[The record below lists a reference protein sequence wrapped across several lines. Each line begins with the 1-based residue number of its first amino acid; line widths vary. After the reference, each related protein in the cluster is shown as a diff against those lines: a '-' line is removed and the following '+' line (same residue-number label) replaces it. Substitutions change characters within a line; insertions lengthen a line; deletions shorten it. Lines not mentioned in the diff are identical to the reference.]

1 MRAGSSVRP
10 GACSLTNPSTPRP
23 GGLRASGV
31 RGGRQTGVTDA
42 RGRLDVASTTAVFD
56 SLVETDRRELEALAA
71 AIGQGRTAD
80 DTWDLVLDG
89 HDLTIERISTG
100 DSHLLCIITD
110 RPTRGC
116 TLARIPADLTPGPWT
131 PSDLDGASVMVDG
144 TWYVITATA
153 TAVPT
158 TTFAATADGTWIVKR
173 PDP

>member
-23 GGLRASGV
+23 GGLRASGFEGDV
-31 RGGRQTGVTDA
+31 RVTDA
-42 RGRLDVASTTAVFD
+42 SGRLDVASTTAVFD